1 MNQPRSMYSKPIQF
15 LYRLNYRAFIREN
28 IEKNDHVLEIGSG
41 LGFMKPLVIAEG
53 AFYKGIE
60 PIESVHKI
68 SKKLYGKECF
78 FNEQLEKNCNDDVS
92 FNKILSITVLDEIN
106 DKASFVEKIKSYCNN
121 ETKILLAVRN
131 ADFPFRR
138 GTKVTSSFNNVT
150 TNDLSYGEWIKLFN
164 SLNLRILSVNKIN
177 RPLLTSLTL
186 DGGVKNILI
195 RFLDLFLSL
204 KKNYMLCFILSFKDI
219 DRI

>member
-106 DKASFVEKIKSYCNN
+106 DKASFVEKLNHIVTMKPRFYLQL
-121 ETKILLAVRN
+121 EMLTFLLEEEQR
-131 ADFPFRR
+131 
-138 GTKVTSSFNNVT
+138 
-150 TNDLSYGEWIKLFN
+150 
-164 SLNLRILSVNKIN
+164 
-177 RPLLTSLTL
+177 
-186 DGGVKNILI
+186 
-195 RFLDLFLSL
+195 
-204 KKNYMLCFILSFKDI
+204 
-219 DRI
+219 

>member
-60 PIESVHKI
+60 FHRVCYKI
-68 SKKLYGKECF
+68 SKKLYGKEC

-92 FNKILSITVLDEIN
+92 FNKILSITVLDEI
-106 DKASFVEKIKSYCNN
+106 K
-121 ETKILLAVRN
+121 
-131 ADFPFRR
+131 
-138 GTKVTSSFNNVT
+138 
-150 TNDLSYGEWIKLFN
+150 
-164 SLNLRILSVNKIN
+164 
-177 RPLLTSLTL
+177 
-186 DGGVKNILI
+186 
-195 RFLDLFLSL
+195 
-204 KKNYMLCFILSFKDI
+204 
-219 DRI
+219 

>member
-28 IEKNDHVLEIGSG
+28 IEKNDRVLEIGSG

-78 FNEQLEKNCNDDVS
+78 FNEQLEKNCNDDIS
-92 FNKILSITVLDEIN
+92 FNKILSMTVLDEIN

-138 GTKVTSSFNNVT
+138 GTKVTSSFNNVI

-164 SLNLRILSVNKIN
+164 SLNLRFYQSTRSTGLVDILNIRWRGKEYSNKIF
-177 RPLLTSLTL
+177 RFVSKPKKKLYALLYS
-186 DGGVKNILI
+186 
-195 RFLDLFLSL
+195 
-204 KKNYMLCFILSFKDI
+204 
-219 DRI
+219 

>member
-68 SKKLYGKECF
+68 SKKKLYGKECF

-164 SLNLRILSVNKIN
+164 SFEPEDFISQQDQQAFVDILNIRW
-177 RPLLTSLTL
+177 R
-186 DGGVKNILI
+186 VKNILI

-204 KKNYMLCFILSFKDI
+204 KKIICFALFLALKI
-219 DRI
+219 